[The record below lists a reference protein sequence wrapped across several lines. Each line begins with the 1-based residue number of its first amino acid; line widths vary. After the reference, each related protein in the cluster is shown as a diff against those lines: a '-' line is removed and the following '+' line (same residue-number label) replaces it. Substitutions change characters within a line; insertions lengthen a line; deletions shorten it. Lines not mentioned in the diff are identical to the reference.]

1 MCLNKNKH
9 FIQHLIH
16 VQVSKDEVI
25 IYLLLFAREFAS
37 KGTYSPCR
45 SKIINIHRE
54 AKTPRNKHRTKP
66 PGMLKNQNLN
76 AIISNQLKGKSAHNF
91 HITLYQ

>member
-1 MCLNKNKH
+1 MSKSVKMKLLPIYYFLHVSSQVKVL
-9 FIQHLIH
+9 IQ
-16 VQVSKDEVI
+16 
-25 IYLLLFAREFAS
+25 S
-37 KGTYSPCR
+37 KGVRYSPCR

-54 AKTPRNKHRTKP
+54 GKTPRNNHRTKP

-76 AIISNQLKGKSAHNF
+76 AIFSNQLKGKSAHNF